1 MTVCVVVTQ
10 VCICDF
16 KDCKELT
23 THKHINEC
31 MKTGKISVRLM
42 DYINVNFL
50 LMILHYSFLRCR
62 HHWDKLGEG

>member
-16 KDCKELT
+16 KDCQELS
-23 THKHINEC
+23 THIHINES

-42 DYINVNFL
+42 DFINVNFL
-50 LMILHYSFLRCR
+50 LVILSSSYAR
-62 HHWDKLGEG
+62 